1 MVDYNKQSSEYF
13 AHERGNDC
21 CFVEYQQAQI
31 AINQA
36 KDRYSEETQYQTR
49 EMSWSEFEE
58 AANRLANAMI
68 DRGIKAGDK
77 VAVRMH
83 SRIEWFVVN
92 KAISKIGAKQ
102 VAVSWYLTPS
112 EFTYIVEDS
121 GAEAIVFDDR
131 ETNSFIEAINPDQF
145 SLIVSINELT
155 GHNEAS
161 ANVVEYQQ
169 LLASGSSK
177 QIVAQ
182 AAAQLILYTSGTT
195 GRPKGSVPD
204 EKRIM
209 NNLQEVMEYREDVAK
224 RALSASSSKTPP
236 KTLLTLPLHHGA
248 GPMAAQGCS
257 SLGGIVY
264 ILGKFQAETALS
276 IISEHKITVWNS
288 VPTMLHKVTS
298 LPEQTM
304 AKYDVSSLKS
314 LSVGASPMPFT
325 LKQKVIE
332 FFGPC
337 LSESYGMTEIGMTTL
352 LEAAEQ
358 LERPGSCGKPFKH
371 VYIRVLDEQGAEL
384 PAREVGEVWVKTPM
398 VIDQYLNRDPLD
410 SDTLTADRFFRTG
423 DMGFI
428 DEDGYLYIT
437 DRKKDMII
445 AGGVNIYPAE
455 IEAALSKHPHIVEAA
470 VIGIPHKEFG
480 EQVLAFVERVPSA
493 TENTLSEQDV
503 ISLCETELSKNKHPR
518 KVIFLD
524 SLPRS
529 PIGKV
534 LKNTLREKFWQ
545 NEETKV

>member
-13 AHERGNDC
+13 AHEQGSDC
-21 CFVEYQQAQI
+21 CFVEYKQAQI
-31 AINQA
+31 ATNQS
-36 KDRYSEETQYQTR
+36 KDRYSEETQYQTI

-68 DRGIKAGDK
+68 DKGIKAGDK

-112 EFTYIVEDS
+112 EFIYIVEDS
-121 GAEAIVFDDR
+121 GAEAIVFDDQ
-131 ETNSFIEAINPDQF
+131 EANSFIEAINPGQF
-145 SLIVSINELT
+145 SLVVSINELT
-155 GHNEAS
+155 EYNGAS

-169 LLASGSSK
+169 LLANGSSK
-177 QIVAQ
+177 EIVAQ

-209 NNLQEVMEYREDVAK
+209 NNLQEVLEYVEDVRK
-224 RALSASSSKTPP
+224 KSSSISTTSPRA
-236 KTLLTLPLHHGA
+236 LLTLPLHHGA
-248 GPMAAQGCS
+248 GPLASQAC
-257 SLGGIVY
+257 LNRGGTLY
-264 ILGKFQAETALS
+264 ILGKFHAETALS
-276 IISEHKITVWNS
+276 IISEQKITVWNS

-298 LPEQTM
+298 LPEQTL
-304 AKYDVSSLKS
+304 AKYDVSSLQS

-332 FFGPC
+332 LFGPC

-352 LEAAEQ
+352 LKAEEQ

-371 VYIRVLDEQGAEL
+371 VYIRVLDEQDAEL
-384 PAREVGEVWVKTPM
+384 PAREVGEIWVKTPM
-398 VIDQYLNRDPLD
+398 VIDQYLNRAPLD
-410 SDTLTADRFFRTG
+410 SDTITADRFFRTG
-423 DMGFI
+423 DMGFV

-493 TENTLSEQDV
+493 TENTLSEEDV
-503 ISLCETELSKNKHPR
+503 IRFCETELSKNKHPR

-524 SLPRS
+524 SLPRN

-534 LKNTLREKFWQ
+534 LKHTLKEKFWN